1 MQNIKK
7 SVFQEYADLN
17 NQIKLLEAK
26 KTLLANEIKKRM
38 EVEEVT
44 NYKNDYGIFSKMV
57 RKNWQYSSTVE
68 VLNEKLKKQKK
79 IEELEGTANYTESIS
94 ITFRANK

>member
-26 KTLLANEIKKRM
+26 KTLLADEIKKRM